1 MAKTGDPPGC
11 GSGRSRRYEVPAE
24 AARTIA
30 ALTVLRDQVIAPILA
45 GVASPR
51 QDQTPG
57 TWTRIDHDYEPSAA
71 TCKPSS
77 TTSASPPGRSLLHR
91 QHFVDLGTASVYSSQ
106 GRSTPIMREF
116 QGPARAV
123 GALRQHRP
131 PPFGGL
137 SIAGCRRAVGV
148 DFEVQRHMVWPESK
162 EAR

>member
-57 TWTRIDHDYEPSAA
+57 IWTR
-71 TCKPSS
+71 
-77 TTSASPPGRSLLHR
+77 TTSSDMQTL
-91 QHFVDLGTASVYSSQ
+91 FDDLGIAT
-106 GRSTPIMREF
+106 GRLV
-116 QGPARAV
+116 AA
-123 GALRQHRP
+123 
-131 PPFGGL
+131 
-137 SIAGCRRAVGV
+137 
-148 DFEVQRHMVWPESK
+148 
-162 EAR
+162 